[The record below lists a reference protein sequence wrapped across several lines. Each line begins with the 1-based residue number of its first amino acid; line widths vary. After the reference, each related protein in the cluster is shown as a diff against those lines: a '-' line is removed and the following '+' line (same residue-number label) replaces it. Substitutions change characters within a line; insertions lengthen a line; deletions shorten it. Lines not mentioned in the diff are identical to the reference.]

1 MSAWEW
7 LLLSFVVLIWLYFAS
22 QLITLGVLKS
32 IKCFFVNEAKRI
44 QDQDKEKNYGKN
56 EEKKKHEKQGSS

>member
-22 QLITLGVLKS
+22 QLITLGVLRS

-44 QDQDKEKNYGKN
+44 HQDKEKNYGKN
-56 EEKKKHEKQGSS
+56 EEKKKHEKQSSS